1 MQKVKFRGGTLLGPL
16 PPVMVS
22 CGGAEKSNILTVA
35 WTGILNTIPP
45 KTYISVRPSRFSYG
59 ILKEKGEFVLNL
71 TPAALVRAADFCGT
85 YTGAKVDKFAKCRLT
100 RQFVEEVAAPLI
112 EECPVSLC
120 CRVTDTAPLG
130 SHEMF
135 VADIVAVY
143 ADEELLDGKGKLHL
157 EKANLCAYAHG
168 EYFALGK
175 KIGTFGFSAAK
186 KPKRG
191 QK

>member
-1 MQKVKFRGGTLLGPL
+1 MLCPARETAPEWMQSCPGQLL
-16 PPVMVS
+16 
-22 CGGAEKSNILTVA
+22 C
-35 WTGILNTIPP
+35 
-45 KTYISVRPSRFSYG
+45 
-59 ILKEKGEFVLNL
+59 
-71 TPAALVRAADFCGT
+71 
-85 YTGAKVDKFAKCRLT
+85 
-100 RQFVEEVAAPLI
+100 
-112 EECPVSLC
+112 
-120 CRVTDTAPLG
+120 VTDTAPLG

>member
-1 MQKVKFRGGTLLGPL
+1 M
-16 PPVMVS
+16 
-22 CGGAEKSNILTVA
+22 
-35 WTGILNTIPP
+35 
-45 KTYISVRPSRFSYG
+45 
-59 ILKEKGEFVLNL
+59 
-71 TPAALVRAADFCGT
+71 
-85 YTGAKVDKFAKCRLT
+85 DKFAKCRLT